1 MSRCVNPVL
10 GGTVPLVIVA
20 DAAATPV
27 QVAAFDTLQVVVECA
42 LQSRGRWHEGFRVF
56 DRHEREQPLDVE
68 VGLLGYP
75 PGKVLYVRGCAR

>member
-1 MSRCVNPVL
+1 MSRLKPVL

-27 QVAAFDTLQVVVECA
+27 QVASYDTLQVVVECA
-42 LQSRGRWHEGFRVF
+42 MQSRGRWHERFRVV

-68 VGLLGYP
+68 VGLLDYP
-75 PGKVLYVRGCAR
+75 AGKVLYVRECR